1 MKKSEMKIAIEM
13 MVDDVNMYS
22 FNAERA
28 KKRNLPMIE
37 QDYLSRILGMDMALS
52 HLGYILEADG
62 IKADCGEGI
71 EHIEYMHYKAI
82 KR

>member
-1 MKKSEMKIAIEM
+1 MKKSEMEIAIEK
-13 MVDDVNMYS
+13 MVDDVNWYS
-22 FNAERA
+22 FSAERA

-37 QDYLSRILGMDMALS
+37 QDYFSRILGMDKALF
-52 HLGYILEADG
+52 HLGYILESDG

>member
-1 MKKSEMKIAIEM
+1 MKKSEMEIAIKM
-13 MVDDVNMYS
+13 MVSDVNWYS
-22 FNAERA
+22 FSAERA

-37 QDYLSRILGMDMALS
+37 QDYFSRILGMDKALF
-52 HLGYILEADG
+52 HLGYILESDG
-62 IKADCGEGI
+62 IKADCGKGI

>member
-1 MKKSEMKIAIEM
+1 MEKREMEIAIEM
-13 MVDDVNMYS
+13 MVDDVNWYS

-28 KKRNLPMIE
+28 KKRNLHMIE

-52 HLGYILEADG
+52 HLGYILESDG
-62 IKADCGEGI
+62 IKEDCGEGI

>member
-1 MKKSEMKIAIEM
+1 MKKSEMEFAIEM
-13 MVDDVNMYS
+13 MVKDVNWYS
-22 FNAERA
+22 FSAERA

-37 QDYLSRILGMDMALS
+37 QDYLSRILGVDKALS

-62 IKADCGEGI
+62 IKADCGECI

>member
-1 MKKSEMKIAIEM
+1 MEKREMEIAIEM
-13 MVDDVNMYS
+13 MVDDVNFYS

-37 QDYLSRILGMDMALS
+37 QDYFSRILGMDMALS

-62 IKADCGEGI
+62 IKADCGEGVDP
-71 EHIEYMHYKAI
+71 IEYMHYKAI

>member
-1 MKKSEMKIAIEM
+1 MEKREMEIAIEM
-13 MVDDVNMYS
+13 MVDDVNLYS

-62 IKADCGEGI
+62 IKADCGEC
-71 EHIEYMHYKAI
+71 IEYMHYKAI
-82 KR
+82 ER

>member
-1 MKKSEMKIAIEM
+1 MEKREMEIAIEM
-13 MVDDVNMYS
+13 MVDDVNWYS

-37 QDYLSRILGMDMALS
+37 QDYFSRILGMDMAMRYF
-52 HLGYILEADG
+52 GYTLQEDG
-62 IKADCGEGI
+62 RRADCKDI
-71 EHIEYMHYKAI
+71 EAIEYMHYKAI

>member
-1 MKKSEMKIAIEM
+1 MEIAIKM
-13 MVDDVNMYS
+13 MVSDVNWYS
-22 FNAERA
+22 FSAERA

-37 QDYLSRILGMDMALS
+37 QDYFSRILGMDKALF
-52 HLGYILEADG
+52 HLGYILESDG
-62 IKADCGEGI
+62 IKADCGKGI

>member
-1 MKKSEMKIAIEM
+1 MEIAIEK
-13 MVDDVNMYS
+13 MVDDVNWYS
-22 FNAERA
+22 FSAERA

-37 QDYLSRILGMDMALS
+37 QDYFSRILGMDKALF
-52 HLGYILEADG
+52 HLGYILESDG
-62 IKADCGEGI
+62 IKADCGKGI

>member
-1 MKKSEMKIAIEM
+1 MEKREMEIAIEM
-13 MVDDVNMYS
+13 MVDDVNWYS

-37 QDYLSRILGMDMALS
+37 QDYFSRILGVDMALS
-52 HLGYILEADG
+52 HLGYILESDG

-71 EHIEYMHYKAI
+71 EHIYYMHYKAI

>member
-1 MKKSEMKIAIEM
+1 MEKKELEFAIRR
-13 MVDDVNMYS
+13 MVDDVNWYS

-37 QDYLSRILGMDMALS
+37 QDYFSRILGIGKAIS
-52 HLGYILEADG
+52 YFGYTLEEDERRV
-62 IKADCGEGI
+62 DCGAGI
-71 EHIEYMHYKAI
+71 EPMEYMHYKAI